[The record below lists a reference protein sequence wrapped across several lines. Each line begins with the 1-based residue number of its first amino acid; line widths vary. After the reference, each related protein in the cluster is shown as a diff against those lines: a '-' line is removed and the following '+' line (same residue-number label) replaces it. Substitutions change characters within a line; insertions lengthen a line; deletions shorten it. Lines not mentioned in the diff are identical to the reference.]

1 MQQVKNT
8 IEKPCNPVESHELVM
23 YLLDDYLNQYIE
35 TVTRDHDIF
44 TRAYCRASFKKAIPE
59 IKELFIQGD
68 ELMILI
74 DELID
79 DYNTYIS
86 NEKLFLFM
94 NC

>member
-8 IEKPCNPVESHELVM
+8 VESHELVM

-35 TVTRDHDIF
+35 TVTRDHEIF
-44 TRAYCRASFKKAIPE
+44 SRYLSKKIHSSKNQ